1 MAWKGAKMSVST
13 RVLCFRYSRKEM
25 GETVTL
31 HESLILVDVGGVSFA
46 QCEKGIKSQDIS
58 TSAASILTFFSLKE
72 NCKAT
77 NFMDM
82 RYEIS
87 SRESATPLRP

>member
-13 RVLCFRYSRKEM
+13 RVLCFLYSRKEL